1 MCCYEDFFFN
11 KVLLSKGLFHVS
23 YNFFKIIHVSL
34 SLTIEDPSPPLP
46 LLKIIMIL
54 VYGIF
59 FKSCRTGT
67 NTNFNPN
74 LMEYSFVGSWN

>member
-1 MCCYEDFFFN
+1 MKLGSLRSFKVPLLFICLTSKMCCYEDFFFN

-46 LLKIIMIL
+46 LLKIIIIR
-54 VYGIF
+54 VY
-59 FKSCRTGT
+59 
-67 NTNFNPN
+67 
-74 LMEYSFVGSWN
+74 LL